1 MPKTNSIPPSA
12 VAALNAGRKVE
23 AIRIVRESQGIGLKE
38 AKELVES
45 YVALH
50 SELQLRIEQ
59 RRSRGARGVLMW
71 ALFLGILAWF
81 ALQYLSSR

>member
-1 MPKTNSIPPSA
+1 MSKTNSIPPSA

-38 AKELVES
+38 AKDLVES

-50 SELQLRIEQ
+50 PELRSQIEQ
-59 RRSRGARGVLMW
+59 RRSRGARGLLMW
-71 ALFLGILAWF
+71 ALLLGILTWF
-81 ALQYLSSR
+81 AVQYLSSR

>member
-1 MPKTNSIPPSA
+1 MPKTNSIPPNA

-38 AKELVES
+38 AKDLVDS

-50 SELQLRIEQ
+50 PELRRHIDQ
-59 RRSRGARGVLMW
+59 RRSRGARGVVMW

-81 ALQYLSSR
+81 AVQYLSSR